1 MPQPIKR
8 KLNAMTRATMVRL
21 VKEIYFRT
29 PLWRFFL
36 PIMKFDMTI
45 AQLNFITSTLRTI
58 KNDGAVVEIG
68 VGGGATS
75 VVINNFMKENKIE
88 RPFVAIDTFFGFTQE
103 DADYERKF
111 RGKTEDYLAFRSN
124 RKDWYSKTL
133 RAHGVEGARVFQAD
147 AKEFDFA
154 AIGPIAFALLDVDL
168 YKPVQ
173 TVLPQLY
180 QSLAPDGLI
189 IVDDCA
195 TEASLYDGAG
205 EAYREFCSRMG
216 IAQELVHDKLGIIKK
231 TILKNRM
238 TAFRNRSDSNE
249 FRFEHKPDQCGGPL
263 FGPDRGLVRRLLMRR
278 KTDIKSTGRPFR
290 LRPHH
295 GYQPDL
301 RK

>member
-1 MPQPIKR
+1 
-8 KLNAMTRATMVRL
+8 MTRATTIRL

-45 AQLNFITSTLRTI
+45 AQLNFITSTLQTI
-58 KNDGAVVEIG
+58 NNDGAVVEIG

-75 VVINNFMKENKIE
+75 VVINNFMEENKIE

-111 RGKTEDYLAFRSN
+111 RGKAEDYLAYRSN

-147 AKEFDFA
+147 AKKFDFT
-154 AIGPIAFALLDVDL
+154 AIGPIAFVLLDVDL

-173 TVLPQLY
+173 TVLPSLY
-180 QSLAPDGLI
+180 QSLASDGVI

-205 EAYREFCSRMG
+205 EAYREICSQMG
-216 IAQELVHDKLGIIKK
+216 IAPELVHEKLGII
-231 TILKNRM
+231 
-238 TAFRNRSDSNE
+238 
-249 FRFEHKPDQCGGPL
+249 
-263 FGPDRGLVRRLLMRR
+263 R
-278 KTDIKSTGRPFR
+278 KRPS
-290 LRPHH
+290 
-295 GYQPDL
+295 
-301 RK
+301 